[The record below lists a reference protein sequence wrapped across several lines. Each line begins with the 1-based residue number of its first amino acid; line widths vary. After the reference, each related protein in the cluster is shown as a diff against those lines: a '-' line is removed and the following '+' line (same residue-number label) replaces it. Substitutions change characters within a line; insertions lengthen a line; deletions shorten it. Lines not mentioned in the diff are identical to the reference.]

1 MLFCGLLDRPPPD
14 GFPVVDGHPAGEL
27 PPPWPFPAPGLP
39 PLPPPPPLPL
49 LSPLHVPPPPPPLR
63 PPRRAR
69 TSGISLIGAFA
80 FGESAV
86 HLTADASAASQT
98 RTKATTFITQQR
110 PLKHLRM
117 RSGPCGEG
125 AACDSGMGQRHL
137 WALDVQHQGGRA
149 VGKARSGEHAAIAE
163 ERAVLCAVLSRC
175 PDSLARHEQR
185 GCGQALGARHT
196 ARRRLRR
203 AGL

>member
-1 MLFCGLLDRPPPD
+1 MGGSLVRSGFSSGERGAVCGSPVSVTCVNLNLRLVSTHVHGSCCTHLLFCGLLDRPPPD

-49 LSPLHVPPPPPPLR
+49 LPPLHVPPPPPPLR

-125 AACDSGMGQRHL
+125 SGMRQRHG
-137 WALDVQHQGGRA
+137 AATSVGFGCAAPGRA
-149 VGKARSGEHAAIAE
+149 GSG
-163 ERAVLCAVLSRC
+163 
-175 PDSLARHEQR
+175 
-185 GCGQALGARHT
+185 
-196 ARRRLRR
+196 
-203 AGL
+203 

>member
-1 MLFCGLLDRPPPD
+1 MSSGDTHPTWRHRSVSLHPTPAVCWVRDVKRITWNPCRAHSDVHVSCCTHLLFCGLLDRPPPD

-49 LSPLHVPPPPPPLR
+49 LPPLHVPPPPPPLR

-125 AACDSGMGQRHL
+125 SGMRQRHG
-137 WALDVQHQGGRA
+137 AATSVGFGCAAPGRA
-149 VGKARSGEHAAIAE
+149 GSG
-163 ERAVLCAVLSRC
+163 
-175 PDSLARHEQR
+175 
-185 GCGQALGARHT
+185 
-196 ARRRLRR
+196 
-203 AGL
+203 